1 MPRSGRGGARQGT
14 PSQAYGNRTDLN
26 ASLPVQT
33 VTGQGY
39 GVAAA
44 QQAAQRAIPVAAQP
58 VPGANAPVGQNT
70 GPLAQPQAP
79 AQPQATTITGQLPP
93 TQMYPGELKFG
104 HPTDV
109 PEEPITAGL
118 PFGDGPGPEVLHT
131 FTPQI
136 GESLAMMARQPN
148 APASLIDLASAA
160 KNIGL

>member
-14 PSQAYGNRTDLN
+14 PGQAYGNRTDLN

-58 VPGANAPVGQNT
+58 VPGANAPVAQGA
-70 GPLAQPQAP
+70 GPLAQPET
-79 AQPQATTITGQLPP
+79 PQSPVASLTSQLSP

-104 HPTDV
+104 HPTDA
-109 PEEPITAGL
+109 PNEPITAGL
-118 PFGDGPGPEVLHT
+118 PFGDGPGPEAMATNFASPLSQT
-131 FTPQI
+131 LGT
-136 GESLAMMARQPN
+136 LARA
-148 APASLIDLASAA
+148 ADASPALMDLARVAR
-160 KNIGL
+160 NIGL

>member
-14 PSQAYGNRTDLN
+14 PGQAYGNRTDLN

-44 QQAAQRAIPVAAQP
+44 QQAAQRAIPMGAQP
-58 VPGANAPVGQNT
+58 VPGAAAPVAQGQ
-70 GPLAQPQAP
+70 GPLAQP
-79 AQPQATTITGQLPP
+79 AQPQPTTITGQMPP

-104 HPTDV
+104 HPTDA

-118 PFGDGPGPEVLHT
+118 PFGDGPGPEVMHN
-131 FTPQI
+131 FAPQI